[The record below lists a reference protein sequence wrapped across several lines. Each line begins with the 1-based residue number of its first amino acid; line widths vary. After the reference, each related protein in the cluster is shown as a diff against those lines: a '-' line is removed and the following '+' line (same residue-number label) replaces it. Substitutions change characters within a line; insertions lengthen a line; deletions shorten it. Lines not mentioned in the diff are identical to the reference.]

1 MPPRSSSSAA
11 RPWRTLSILIILLV
25 AIFGGLAAGVKFS
38 NASWA
43 PNLALD
49 LEGGTQIILEPQV
62 DNGAEI
68 TQEDIDQAIEV
79 IRQRVDSSGV
89 SEAEITSQ
97 GGQNIVVALPGQP
110 DEATLDLVRQ
120 SAQMRFRV
128 VLVQDAPN
136 PIDPAVLSGD
146 GTTDGA
152 TDGTTEDPTDVA
164 TDDATDAPTDEST
177 EPAEGTTDGSGL
189 PGSGTGGAVGMIRP
203 AQTETPTDD
212 ATDEATEDATD
223 TATDGATETPSDD
236 TTGTSE
242 QEREDAA
249 FEAADTDGD
258 GQLSDTPA
266 TEPTSASDQAWIT
279 EQVAYDFYMLDCT
292 DPQNLVGGGGD
303 DPDAPLVTCSR
314 DGTAKYILGPAEL
327 EGTDLASASSGPR
340 TNDQGQVMSDFA
352 VYMTFTSAGGTAF
365 GDVTTRLSQQASTGQ
380 NQFAIV
386 LDTLVISAPSV
397 DEPILTGEAVITGG
411 SGNGF
416 TQDEAA
422 TLANQLSFGAL
433 PINFTVQSEEQISA
447 TLGSEQLERGLL
459 AGLIGLVLV
468 VLYSFFQYRGLAIIT
483 VASLVVAATL
493 TFGSIALLSWL
504 QGYRLSLPG
513 VAGLIVAIGITADSF
528 VVYFERIR
536 DEVREGR
543 RLDAAVEQGWVRAR
557 RTIVA
562 SDAVNLLAAV
572 VLYFL
577 AVGGVRGFA
586 FTLGL
591 TTIIDLLVVFCF
603 THPMMQL
610 LVRTKFFGQGHRWS
624 GLDPE
629 HLGAAAA
636 PAYKGRGTFR
646 TPAERAATGST
657 IAERR
662 AAAARAAS
670 EDAEDEPEDLV
681 EDERDDVD
689 SDDAAETVGTSK
701 EKS

>member
-1 MPPRSSSSAA
+1 MPPRTSTSAA
-11 RPWRTLSILIILLV
+11 RPWRTLALLLV
-25 AIFGGLAAGVKFS
+25 LIAAIFGSIAAGVKFS
-38 NASWA
+38 DASWT

-128 VLVQDAPN
+128 VLAQGDPA
-136 PIDPAVLSGD
+136 PIDPTATGD
-146 GTTDGA
+146 TATEDPTDGA
-152 TDGTTEDPTDVA
+152 TDGSEVNEGSSEEA
-164 TDDATDAPTDEST
+164 TDGA
-177 EPAEGTTDGSGL
+177 TTDGGSTDEGSTEGSTDGAAL
-189 PGSGTGGAVGMIRP
+189 PGTGAGAVGMMRP
-203 AQTETPTDD
+203 AETTTPSDD
-212 ATDEATEDATD
+212 ATDEASDDATD
-223 TATDGATETPSDD
+223 QAGEDPTDEATETELDPDVLAAV
-236 TTGTSE
+236 
-242 QEREDAA
+242 DA
-249 FEAADTDGD
+249 DGD

-266 TEPTSASDQAWIT
+266 TEPTDASDQAWIT
-279 EQVAYDFYMLDCT
+279 EQAAYDFYTLDCT
-292 DPQNLVGGGGD
+292 DPQNLIGGGGD
-303 DPDAPLVTCSR
+303 DPDAPLVTCSK

-327 EGTDLASASSGPR
+327 EGTDLSSASSGPR
-340 TNDQGQVMSDFA
+340 TNDQGQVMSDYA
-352 VYMTFTSAGGTAF
+352 VYMTFTSEGGTIF
-365 GDVTTRLSQQASTGQ
+365 GDVTTRLSGLASTGQ

-397 DEPILTGEAVITGG
+397 DEPILTGEAIITGG
-411 SGNGF
+411 SGSGF

-447 TLGSEQLERGLL
+447 TLGSEQLQRGLL

-468 VLYSFFQYRGLAIIT
+468 VLYSFIQYRGLAVVT

-493 TFGSIALLSWL
+493 TYGVITLLSWL

-543 RLDAAVEQGWVRAR
+543 RLDAAVEQGWKRAR
-557 RTIVA
+557 RTIMA

-591 TTIIDLLVVFCF
+591 TTIIDLVVVFLF

-610 LVRTKFFGQGHRWS
+610 LTRTKFFGQGHRWS

-636 PAYKGRGTFR
+636 PAYKGRGSFR
-646 TPAERAATGST
+646 TPAERVATGGT

-662 AAAARAAS
+662 AAAAKAAAEPV
-670 EDAEDEPEDLV
+670 EDAQPDDV
-681 EDERDDVD
+681 EDEL
-689 SDDAAETVGTSK
+689 DDAGATESAETVGTSK

>member
-1 MPPRSSSSAA
+1 MPPRTSTSAA
-11 RPWRTLSILIILLV
+11 RPWRTLALLLIVLV
-25 AIFGGLAAGVKFS
+25 AVFGGLAAGVKFS
-38 NASWA
+38 NATWT

-68 TQEDIDQAIEV
+68 TQEDINQAIEV

-97 GGQNIVVALPGQP
+97 GGRNIVVALPGQP

-136 PIDPAVLSGD
+136 PIDPATLSGTEGATD
-146 GTTDGA
+146 GATDQATDGATEESTEGATEESTGSTEGTTDGA
-152 TDGTTEDPTDVA
+152 AVPGAGSAGVAGMMRPTQTETATEDA
-164 TDDATDAPTDEST
+164 TDDATDAPS
-177 EPAEGTTDGSGL
+177 
-189 PGSGTGGAVGMIRP
+189 
-203 AQTETPTDD
+203 DD
-212 ATDEATEDATD
+212 ATEASSDEAT
-223 TATDGATETPSDD
+223 GS
-236 TTGTSE
+236 SE

-249 FEAADTDGD
+249 MEAADTDGD
-258 GQLSDTPA
+258 GELSDTPA
-266 TEPTSASDQAWIT
+266 TEPTDASDQAWIT

-292 DPQNLVGGGGD
+292 DPQNLIGGGGD

-314 DGTAKYILGPAEL
+314 DGTAKYILGPSEL
-327 EGTDLASASSGPR
+327 EGTDLSSASSGPR
-340 TNDQGQVMSDFA
+340 TNDQGQVMSDYA
-352 VYMTFTSAGGTAF
+352 VYMTFTSQGGQIF
-365 GDVTTRLSQQASTGQ
+365 GDVTTRLAGLASTGQ

-397 DEPILTGEAVITGG
+397 DEAILNGEAVITGG
-411 SGNGF
+411 AGSGF
-416 TQDEAA
+416 SQDEAA

-447 TLGSEQLERGLL
+447 TLGSEQLERGML

-468 VLYSFFQYRGLAIIT
+468 VIYSFFQYRGLAVVT

-493 TFGSIALLSWL
+493 TYGVISLLSWL

-543 RLDAAVEQGWVRAR
+543 RLDAAVEQGWKRAR
-557 RTIVA
+557 RTIMA

-591 TTIIDLLVVFCF
+591 TTIIDLVVVFCF

-610 LVRTKFFGQGHRWS
+610 LVRTKFFGLGHKFS

-629 HLGAAAA
+629 HLGATAA
-636 PAYKGRGTFR
+636 PAYRGRGKFR
-646 TPAERAATGST
+646 SPDERAPVGAGT

-662 AAAARAAS
+662 AAAAKAAA
-670 EDAEDEPEDLV
+670 EPPEDEPLADEPSDDV
-681 EDERDDVD
+681 EDAPVD
-689 SDDAAETVGTSK
+689 GTAAETVSTSK

>member
-1 MPPRSSSSAA
+1 MPPRSTTSAA
-11 RPWRTLSILIILLV
+11 RPWRTLTLLIILIAAV
-25 AIFGGLAAGVKFS
+25 FGSIAAGVKFS
-38 NASWA
+38 DASWT

-136 PIDPAVLSGD
+136 PIDPAMLSGTD
-146 GTTDGA
+146 GATEGSTDEATPVPTEEASEGTTDGA
-152 TDGTTEDPTDVA
+152 GAPGAGSAGVA
-164 TDDATDAPTDEST
+164 
-177 EPAEGTTDGSGL
+177 
-189 PGSGTGGAVGMIRP
+189 GMIRP
-203 AQTETPTDD
+203 AQTQTPTDD
-212 ATDEATEDATD
+212 ATDGSTEDP
-223 TATDGATETPSDD
+223 TESA
-236 TTGTSE
+236 TSE
-242 QEREDAA
+242 QDREDAA
-249 FEAADTDGD
+249 REAADSDGD
-258 GQLSDTPA
+258 GELSDTPT
-266 TEPTSASDQAWIT
+266 TEPTDASDQAWIT

-292 DPQNLVGGGGD
+292 DPENLIGGGGD

-314 DGTAKYILGPAEL
+314 DGTAKYILGPAEI

-340 TNDQGQVMSDFA
+340 TNDQGQVMSDYA
-352 VYMTFTSAGGTAF
+352 VYMTFTSEGGTTF
-365 GDVTTRLSQQASTGQ
+365 GEVTTRLSGLASTGQ

-397 DEPILTGEAVITGG
+397 DEPILNGEAVITGG
-411 SGNGF
+411 AGSGF
-416 TQDEAA
+416 SQDEAA

-433 PINFTVQSEEQISA
+433 PISFTVQSEEQISA
-447 TLGSEQLERGLL
+447 TLGSQQLQRGLL

-468 VLYSFFQYRGLAIIT
+468 VIYSFAQYRGLAVIT

-493 TFGSIALLSWL
+493 TYGVITLLSWL

-543 RLDAAVEQGWVRAR
+543 RLDAAVEQGWRRAR
-557 RTIVA
+557 RTIIA

-591 TTIIDLLVVFCF
+591 TTIIDLIVVFCF

-629 HLGAAAA
+629 HLGAAPA
-636 PAYKGRGTFR
+636 PAYQGRGSFR
-646 TPAERAATGST
+646 TPAERETTGGT

-662 AAAARAAS
+662 AAAAKAAA
-670 EDAEDEPEDLV
+670 EPVEDEPEDAV
-681 EDERDDVD
+681 V
-689 SDDAAETVGTSK
+689 SDTAETVGTSK
-701 EKS
+701 EKG